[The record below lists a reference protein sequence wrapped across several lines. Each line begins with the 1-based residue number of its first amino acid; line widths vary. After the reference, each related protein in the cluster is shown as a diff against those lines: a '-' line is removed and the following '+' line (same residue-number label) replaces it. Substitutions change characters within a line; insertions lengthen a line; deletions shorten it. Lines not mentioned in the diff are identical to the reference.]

1 MCDEKSGVEKR
12 REKRDHTKDVLK
24 NVGVDNIFSLNT
36 TKKLQH
42 KSN

>member
-1 MCDEKSGVEKR
+1 MYDEKSGVEKR

-24 NVGVDNIFSLNT
+24 FVGLQYIFSLNT
-36 TKKLQH
+36 TKKVQP